1 MASKNARQL
10 RKKPTE
16 AELRLW
22 SAIRRRQLDGLR
34 FRRQVPL
41 GSFIVDFACY
51 DARLVIELDGGQ
63 HAEQQQADAAR
74 TAWLESR
81 GFQVLR
87 FWNNEVFEN
96 LDGVLTV
103 IRDAAITEPSKK
115 SPSPSMGEGW
125 DGGGTFLRRPP
136 SLTLPRKGGGDS

>member
-10 RKKPTE
+10 RKKPTD

-41 GSFIVDFACY
+41 GAFIVDFACY

-63 HAEQQQADAAR
+63 HVESGDDDAAR
-74 TAWLESR
+74 TQWLESR

-87 FWNNEVFEN
+87 FWNDEVFKN

-103 IRDAAITEPSKK
+103 IRDAAVTEPSEK
-115 SPSPSMGEGW
+115 SPSPLMEEGW
-125 DGGGTFLRRPP
+125 GGGGTP
-136 SLTLPRKGGGDS
+136 S